1 MTAGIKVPPVLDVLL
16 RFRDSASMTDM
27 PVAPRAAA
35 QETIFQIYFNRRIAV
50 LVALGFASGLPNVL
64 AQDTLKA
71 WLSQAGIDI
80 KQIGLFSLVTLPYVF
95 KFLWA
100 PLMDRFVPPFLG
112 RRRGWLAVTQAGLAL
127 GLLAVA
133 FCGPRTPDAW
143 LVPLAV
149 AGTLVVFL
157 SASQDIVADA
167 YRTDILPPA
176 ELGAG
181 AAIFVMG
188 YRVAM
193 IVSGAGALF
202 LAARFGWPA
211 AYGLMAVLMGLG
223 VAATFFA
230 PEPSNATAPVSLKDA
245 VWEPLR
251 QFFGSRGVIAA
262 LYVLV
267 FILLFKLPDVLC
279 NAMTMPFLIKD
290 LGYTPNQIGAIRQFI
305 GFFIVIVGALGGGI
319 VVSRIG
325 VIRSLWI
332 FGVLQALSNAGFWL
346 LANIGNDR
354 AVFQTI
360 DWSAGTF
367 TLHMTLTRGLAWLIG
382 VIAVE
387 SLCAGLVTAGFV
399 AFLMSQCDRRFSAFQ
414 YAILSAVTAATIPLF
429 GSLTGFLVDKVGYAQ
444 FFLLTI
450 LFAVP
455 GMALL
460 PWLKEKKEAAIS

>member
-1 MTAGIKVPPVLDVLL
+1 
-16 RFRDSASMTDM
+16 MTDTTA
-27 PVAPRAAA
+27 APRAAA

-71 WLSQAGIDI
+71 WLSDARIDV
-80 KQIGLFSLVTLPYVF
+80 KNIGLFSLVTLPYVF

-112 RRRGWLAVTQAGLAL
+112 RRRGWLAVTQIGLAL
-127 GLLAVA
+127 ALLAVA
-133 FCGPRTPDAW
+133 LCGPRNAGSW
-143 LVPLAV
+143 LMPLAV
-149 AGTLVVFL
+149 AGSLLVFL

-188 YRVAM
+188 YRIAM
-193 IVSGAGALF
+193 IASGAGALF
-202 LAARFGWPA
+202 LAAKFGWPA
-211 AYGLMAVLMGLG
+211 AYLLMAVLMGLG
-223 VAATFFA
+223 VLATFAA
-230 PEPSNATAPVSLKDA
+230 PEPAGAVAPVSLRQA
-245 VWEPLR
+245 VIDPLR
-251 QFFGSRGVIAA
+251 QFFGARGIIGA

-267 FILLFKLPDVLC
+267 FILLFKLPDVLA
-279 NAMTMPFLIKD
+279 NSMTMPFLLQD
-290 LGYTPNQIGAIRQFI
+290 LGYTKNQVGAIRQFV
-305 GFFIVIVGALGGGI
+305 GFFIVIIGALGGGI
-319 VVSRIG
+319 VVSRLG

-332 FGVLQALSNAGFWL
+332 FGGLQALSNAGFWL
-346 LANIGNDR
+346 LANIGNNP
-354 AVFQTI
+354 AVFHTI
-360 DWSAGTF
+360 DGGAGVF
-367 TLHMTLTRGLAWLIG
+367 SLHVTLTNGLAWLIG
-382 VIAVE
+382 VIAIE
-387 SLCAGLVTAGFV
+387 SFCAGLVTAGFV

-460 PWLKEKKEAAIS
+460 PWLKEKKEEAIS